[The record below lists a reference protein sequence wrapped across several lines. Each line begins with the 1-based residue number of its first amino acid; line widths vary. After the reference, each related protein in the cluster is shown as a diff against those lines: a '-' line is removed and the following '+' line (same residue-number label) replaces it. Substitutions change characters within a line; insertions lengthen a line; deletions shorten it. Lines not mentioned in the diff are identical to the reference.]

1 MTTNSG
7 SFVCCNF
14 STVVAMAT
22 DFGSFIWCNYSVSDY
37 LKDLKK
43 DGDKVYLLH
52 SVEMNQFLQ
61 TMHVTDR
68 K

>member
-1 MTTNSG
+1 
-7 SFVCCNF
+7 
-14 STVVAMAT
+14 MAT
-22 DFGSFIWCNYSVSDY
+22 DFGSFVWCNFSVSDY
-37 LKDLKK
+37 MKDLRK

-61 TMHVTDR
+61 SMHVTDR